1 MEEVT
6 IPIKLDDSGFT
17 SGSRRM
23 IDQME
28 KASAEVK
35 KTGLSTDE
43 YSKRMEGLLQTME
56 KLSASVDKNT
66 VALEKNA
73 KAGKVASERETA
85 GASEA
90 TAAINKTT
98 DATEKLSGRLRD
110 AGSEGAAGFDNIKR
124 AAMGFFTL
132 TAAKEFVSN
141 VFEARKEME
150 NLETSFNVLLGN
162 KEDARAL
169 TDSIREYA
177 VNTPMQMNE
186 LADSAKQMLGFGV
199 PLNEIMENLKAI
211 GDVSMGDSEKFKS
224 LSLAFSQMSATGKLT
239 GQDLMQMVNAGFN
252 PLDQMAQ
259 TTGKSIGKLKDE
271 MEAGAISSEMV
282 RQAFMDATSEGGK
295 YNGMLEAQS
304 KTLAGAYSNLEG
316 AISEVLNEIGANTE
330 GIMKGAIDT
339 GTQLAK
345 NYDTV
350 GKVLMTLVATYG
362 SYKAAVIGV
371 TVVTDVLNGKYTL
384 KIRLLRSLAAAQQL
398 LNKTMLAN
406 PYVAAATA
414 VLSIAS
420 ALVIFRNRA
429 GEATEAQKQMNA
441 AFSDTQAE
449 MAAEQK
455 QIDSLFEK
463 LKKAEKGTGEYRDVK
478 QTILYQYGN
487 YLSGLG
493 KEIETLSDVEG
504 AYKAVAKAARDAAL
518 ARGKEAALGE
528 ANKNYGETYSSSMG
542 KLRGVLRDKIGETE
556 TSKALKK
563 IQKEMRETG
572 TISKE
577 TEMKIR
583 ELLRGDASYGKS
595 AAYFTTL
602 RNNEKELKEAVKEAD
617 ELFQTEEKHAEK
629 TTTKVKTL
637 GQAYKEAENA
647 YKSASKKIEEIKNNR
662 SKYTEKDWEDAQ
674 GDLKTKKKI
683 YEDLGGD
690 PDGKQS
696 RKDAAEARK
705 ELTELKKNINE
716 RKKLDETKRK
726 QELEARRNGIDA
738 LLDAEQ
744 AEIDTRAEGTD
755 KSLRQI
761 RLDSKRKAEELKRQY
776 EDLKQKKID
785 NARALFEAD
794 SANEGK
800 EFDSSTVNTEYTDA
814 EKKQFETRKK
824 AIQAETRNLLSEQAD
839 SEEEAMLSYL
849 QMYGTFQEQ
858 KLAIAREY
866 SKKIAEVES
875 SSDSVE
881 TKNWKTANLRK
892 EESAAQSAVDANA
905 IAAKIDWYTVFDN
918 LGLVVK
924 SQLEPLLQQL
934 KDFSGTDKFKTLGA
948 DQQKVIVEAMEKI
961 RSQIGTADVDF
972 HSLANDILE
981 YQQALSKQKEAEAA
995 YNEILLKYTPKLE
1008 EANNDLDIAK
1018 NTGDENTIKAA
1029 QTRVNEITN
1038 IITEA
1043 GAAYSDATSAV
1054 TTSGT
1059 KLQKTAKAVIQP
1071 MSEIGTF
1078 LSSSGLSQ
1086 LSELWNSFEELKGGI
1101 DGLKALSEAK
1111 KAADALKETGKE
1123 ITEATKD
1130 AAEDVSKIGGNVT
1143 DSLSE
1148 GLSKA
1153 GLIGQIVSAVLK
1165 ILDSLKDGIGTLIS
1179 SLIDTILGAID
1190 GLLKNILSG
1199 KFIEQIG
1206 ESVISGLGNII
1217 DTVTGALGSVL
1228 SFGLLSSDGISSW
1241 LTNGNEK
1248 EVAETTE
1255 ELTKMN
1261 ERLADSIDRLK
1272 ESIDKQSGGSAVESY
1287 YEARKLQLE
1296 KIENEAAK
1304 LEAQMGY
1311 HSAHHSNAYYW
1322 NREFDAANY
1331 EKINALLNKNRD
1343 KYGST
1348 ATMFNVGSLA
1358 DMYKLTPEQMADIR
1372 DNLYDVWDAIVGTGK
1387 YDKSE
1392 YWENYAD
1399 LAGELAELEAAI
1411 NENLTQTS
1419 FESLHSNFLSSLM
1432 DMEHSAES
1440 FSNDFSE
1447 MMAKAMLNAA
1457 IGNIM
1462 DEELKKFYEDWAALM
1477 KTRED
1482 EGSQLTESDI
1492 QGFRDRWNSLVEK
1505 GTAKRDE
1512 IFDIVGYD
1520 PTDDTNDYFSSLEDS
1535 FLSTLTSMTDDAE
1548 DWSKE
1553 IVRIMTEDLVKQ
1565 LVLGE
1570 DFGKWLDDWRSR
1582 YKAAVEAGD
1591 MTVVNALKAELD
1603 AMRESLK
1610 AGASEIMEMT
1620 GFSDLM
1626 AEDVSEAAS
1635 AFDDLHSS
1643 FLDTLTDM
1651 ESDAEEWSR
1660 EITRVMV
1667 EQLVEQSLLG
1677 EAFDTWL
1684 EEWKGRFAALIE
1696 DKTMTDAEKSAGLIA
1711 LREELNGMRA
1721 NLSEEAKRIMDSMGY
1736 AKADDWESPF
1746 GDLEGNFLDTLT
1758 SMEEDAKDW
1767 SKTIAKT
1774 MAEELIKKNVLGEGF
1789 SKWADD
1795 WNEAY
1800 RKIMEDETL
1809 SEEERLRRLTE
1820 LRKAME
1826 EMRDSL
1832 ATEAN
1837 DIMDAIGYSDYFAK
1851 ESPFGNLQDTF
1862 LDTLTSMEEDA
1873 KDWSKTIAKTMAE
1886 ELIKKNVLGEGF
1898 SKWADDWNEAYRKIM
1913 EDETLSEEERLRRLT
1928 ELRKAMEEMRDSL
1941 ATEANDIMDAIGL
1954 TDLMEEDTTF
1964 DGMRDTFLSSLMD
1977 MEASAEDFGKSI
1989 SEKLARQFIDTF
2001 VLNDQFDDK
2010 LKEWKDK
2017 YASIMKNEGLT
2028 DEERAAL
2035 LKNLGTAI
2043 SETRDA
2049 MTEQSKAIL
2058 DLFGIGDHTDQT
2070 ATMNMAEAATYD
2082 QFEMYLGIA
2091 MAQQMALEQGNDV
2104 RVRILESIQKLGG
2117 VTSPDS
2123 NLVKEINARMRT
2135 ANEYLLAIRNSNQEM
2150 LSTFSEYLNDI
2161 RSTLKRL

>member
-6 IPIKLDDSGFT
+6 IPIRLDDSGFCA
-17 SGSRRM
+17 GSKRVVE
-23 IDQME
+23 QME

-35 KTGLSTDE
+35 KTGLSTDD
-43 YSKRMEGLLQTME
+43 YSKRMEGLLGTME
-56 KLSASVDKNT
+56 KLSASIERNT
-66 VALEKNA
+66 SAMEKNG
-73 KAGKVASERETA
+73 KAGKTASREEA
-85 GASEA
+85 KGAEEA
-90 TAAINKTT
+90 TDAIEKTT
-98 DATEKLSGRLRD
+98 AATERLGGKLRD
-110 AGSEGAAGFDNIKR
+110 AGNEGAAGFDNIKR
-124 AAMGFFTL
+124 AAMGFFTV
-132 TAAKEFVSN
+132 TAAKEFVSD
-141 VFEARKEME
+141 VFAARKEME
-150 NLETSFNVLLGN
+150 SLETSFRVLLGN
-162 KEDARAL
+162 KQDAQAL

-177 VNTPMQMNE
+177 VKTPMQMNE

-224 LSLAFSQMSATGKLT
+224 LSLAFSQMSATGKLM

-271 MEAGAISSEMV
+271 MSAGAISAEMV
-282 RQAFMDATSEGGK
+282 RKAFIDATSEGGK
-295 YNGMLEAQS
+295 YYGMLEERS

-316 AISEVLNEIGANTE
+316 AVNDALSEIGANTE
-330 GIMKGAIDT
+330 SVMKGAIDI
-339 GTQLAK
+339 GMNLAK
-345 NYDTV
+345 NYETV

-362 SYKAAVIGV
+362 SYKTAVVGV
-371 TVVTDVLNGKYTL
+371 SVVTDLLNGKYTL

-398 LNKTMLAN
+398 LNKTILAN

-441 AFSDTQAE
+441 TFSDTQAE

-455 QIDSLFEK
+455 QIDTLFEK
-463 LKKAEKGTGEYRDVK
+463 LKKAEKGTNEYRDVK
-478 QTILYQYGN
+478 QKILDQYGG

-493 KEIETLSDVEG
+493 KEIATLADVEG
-504 AYKAVAKAARDAAL
+504 AYKAVAKAAREAAL
-518 ARGKEAALGE
+518 ARGKEAALSE
-528 ANKNYGETYSSSMG
+528 ANKNYGENYSSSMG
-542 KLRGVLRDKIGETE
+542 KLRGVLKDKIGEKE

-563 IQKEMRETG
+563 IQKELRETG

-577 TEMKIR
+577 TEMSIR
-583 ELLRGDASYGKS
+583 GLLRGNATYGKT
-595 AAYFTTL
+595 AAYFTSL

-647 YKSASKKIEEIKNNR
+647 YKSASKKVDEIKKSR

-674 GDLKTKKKI
+674 EDLKTKKKI

-696 RKDAAEARK
+696 RKDTAEARK
-705 ELTELKKNINE
+705 ELTELKKSINE
-716 RKKLDETKRK
+716 RKKLQETIRK
-726 QELEARRNGIDA
+726 QELEAKRNGIDA

-744 AEIDTRAEGTD
+744 AEIDTMAEGTD

-761 RLDSKRKAEELKRQY
+761 RLDSKRKAEELERQY

-800 EFDSSTVNTEYTDA
+800 EFDSSSVNTEYTDA
-814 EKKQFETRKK
+814 EKKQYEERKK
-824 AIQAETRNLLSEQAD
+824 AIQQETRKLLSEQAD
-839 SEEEAMLSYL
+839 NEEEAMLSYL

-866 SKKIAEVES
+866 SKKIANVQS
-875 SSDSVE
+875 SSDSEE
-881 TKNWKTANLRK
+881 TKTWKTDKLRK
-892 EESAAQSAVDANA
+892 EESAAQSAVEANA
-905 IAAKIDWYTVFDN
+905 IAAKIDWYSVFDN

-924 SQLEPLLQQL
+924 SQLEPLLKQL

-948 DQQKVIVEAMEKI
+948 DQQKVIVDAMEKI
-961 RSQIGTADVDF
+961 RGQIGTSDVDF
-972 HSLANDILE
+972 HSLANDIVE
-981 YQQALSKQKEAEAA
+981 YQQALAKQREAEEA
-995 YNEILLKYTPKLE
+995 YNDILLKYTPKLE

-1018 NTGDENTIKAA
+1018 NTGNEEAIKAA

-1038 IITEA
+1038 IITDA
-1043 GAAYSDATSAV
+1043 GSAYSDATSAV
-1054 TTSGT
+1054 TTSGS

-1078 LSSSGLSQ
+1078 LSTSGLNQ
-1086 LSELWNSFEELKGGI
+1086 LSELWGAFEQLKGGI
-1101 DGLKALSEAK
+1101 DGLKALSEAD
-1111 KAADALKETGKE
+1111 KAAKALKETGKE
-1123 ITEATKD
+1123 ISDATKD
-1130 AAEDVSKIGGNVT
+1130 SAKDVSEIGKKVGDDFGDT
-1143 DSLSE
+1143 IE
-1148 GLSKA
+1148 KA

-1165 ILDSLKDGIGTLIS
+1165 ILDILKDGIGTLIS
-1179 SLIDTILGAID
+1179 SLIDTVLGAID

-1206 ESVISGLGNII
+1206 ESLISGLGNII

-1241 LTNGNEK
+1241 FTNSNAK

-1255 ELTKMN
+1255 KLTKMN
-1261 ERLADSIDRLK
+1261 ERLA
-1272 ESIDKQSGGSAVESY
+1272 ESIDKLSENISKVNGARAIE
-1287 YEARKLQLE
+1287 EAEAARKANDE
-1296 KIENEAAK
+1296 MIENQRK
-1304 LEAQMGY
+1304 ILIAQMEY
-1311 HSAHHSNAYYW
+1311 HSAHHSNAAYWADGDGTKLHSAINSAIAEYDRKNGTTSKTVREWKDLAGQSPEVLDYIRTYY
-1322 NREFDAANY
+1322 
-1331 EKINALLNKNRD
+1331 
-1343 KYGST
+1343 
-1348 ATMFNVGSLA
+1348 
-1358 DMYKLTPEQMADIR
+1358 PELWSQIV
-1372 DNLYDVWDAIVGTGK
+1372 DVGK

-1392 YWENYAD
+1392 YWDALAD
-1399 LAGELAELEAAI
+1399 LAGMSQEITDTL
-1411 NENLTQTS
+1411 NESLTQVS
-1419 FESLHSNFLSSLM
+1419 FDSLRSDFFSSLM
-1432 DMEHSAES
+1432 DMEHSAED

-1482 EGSQLTESDI
+1482 EGGQLTETDI

-1520 PTDDTNDYFSSLEDS
+1520 PTDDTNDYFGSLEDS

-1548 DWSKE
+1548 DWSKD

-1570 DFGKWLDDWRSR
+1570 DFQKWLDDWRGR
-1582 YKAAVEAGD
+1582 YKTAVESGDVAG
-1591 MTVVNALKAELD
+1591 VNALKAELD
-1603 AMRESLK
+1603 SMRESLK
-1610 AGASEIMEMT
+1610 AGASEIMDMT
-1620 GFSDLM
+1620 GFSELM
-1626 AEDVSEAAS
+1626 AENMSEAAA

-1667 EQLVEQSLLG
+1667 EQLVEQSMLG

-1696 DKTMTDAEKSAGLIA
+1696 DETLTDSEKSAGLIA
-1711 LREELNGMRA
+1711 LREELNEMRGK
-1721 NLSEEAKRIMDSMGY
+1721 LSEEAQRIMDSMGY
-1736 AKADDWESPF
+1736 GKEEEWESPF
-1746 GDLEGNFLDTLT
+1746 GDLESKFVDTLT
-1758 SMEEDAKDW
+1758 SMDKDAREW

-1774 MAEELIKKNVLGEGF
+1774 MAEELIKKNVLGEKF
-1789 SKWADD
+1789 SKWAEQ
-1795 WNEAY
+1795 WNEDY
-1800 RKIMEDETL
+1800 RSIMEDETM
-1809 SEEERLRRLTE
+1809 SEEERLRRLE
-1820 LRKAME
+1820 KLRKAME

-1832 ATEAN
+1832 AWEA
-1837 DIMDAIGYSDYFAK
+1837 
-1851 ESPFGNLQDTF
+1851 
-1862 LDTLTSMEEDA
+1862 
-1873 KDWSKTIAKTMAE
+1873 
-1886 ELIKKNVLGEGF
+1886 EG
-1898 SKWADDWNEAYRKIM
+1898 
-1913 EDETLSEEERLRRLT
+1913 
-1928 ELRKAMEEMRDSL
+1928 
-1941 ATEANDIMDAIGL
+1941 IMDAIGL

-1977 MEASAEDFGKSI
+1977 MELSAEDFSKTI
-1989 SEKLARQFIDTF
+1989 SETLAKSFIDTF
-2001 VLNDQFDDK
+2001 VLNDQFDER
-2010 LKEWKDK
+2010 LEEWKAK

-2028 DEERAAL
+2028 DEERAKL
-2035 LKNLGTAI
+2035 LKNLGEAMA
-2043 SETRDA
+2043 ETRES
-2049 MTEQSKAIL
+2049 MSEQSKEIL
-2058 DLFGIGDHTDQT
+2058 TMLGLGDREDQG

-2082 QFEMYLGIA
+2082 QFETYIGIA
-2091 MAQQMALEQGNDV
+2091 MGQQMALEQGNDV
-2104 RVRILESIQKLGG
+2104 RLRILEHLQEAGNI
-2117 VTSPDS
+2117 TSS
-2123 NLVKEINARMRT
+2123 NSMIVKEINSRMRT
-2135 ANEYLLAIRNSNQEM
+2135 ANEYLLAIRNTSQEM
-2150 LSTFSEYLNDI
+2150 LTTFTAHLIDI

>member
-6 IPIKLDDSGFT
+6 IPIRLDDSGF
-17 SGSRRM
+17 SAGSKRVVE
-23 IDQME
+23 QME

-35 KTGLSTDE
+35 KTGLSTDD
-43 YSKRMEGLLQTME
+43 YSKRMEGLLGTME
-56 KLSASVDKNT
+56 KLSASIERNT
-66 VALEKNA
+66 SAMEKNG
-73 KAGKVASERETA
+73 KAGKTASREEA
-85 GASEA
+85 KGAEEA
-90 TAAINKTT
+90 TDAIEKTT
-98 DATEKLSGRLRD
+98 AATERLGGKLRD
-110 AGSEGAAGFDNIKR
+110 AGNEGAAGFDNIKR
-124 AAMGFFTL
+124 AAMGFFTV
-132 TAAKEFVSN
+132 TAAKEFVSD
-141 VFEARKEME
+141 VFAARKEME
-150 NLETSFNVLLGN
+150 SLETSFRVLLGN
-162 KEDARAL
+162 KEDAQAL

-177 VNTPMQMNE
+177 VKTPMQMNE

-224 LSLAFSQMSATGKLT
+224 LSLAFSQMSATGKLM

-271 MEAGAISSEMV
+271 MSAGAISAEMV
-282 RQAFMDATSEGGK
+282 RKAFIDATSEGGK
-295 YNGMLEAQS
+295 YYGMLEEQS

-316 AISEVLNEIGANTE
+316 AVNDALSEIGANTE
-330 GIMKGAIDT
+330 SVMKGAIDI
-339 GTQLAK
+339 GTSLAK
-345 NYDTV
+345 NYETV

-362 SYKAAVIGV
+362 SYKAAVVGV
-371 TVVTDVLNGKYTL
+371 SVVTDLLNGKYTL

-441 AFSDTQAE
+441 TFCDTQAE

-455 QIDSLFEK
+455 QIDTLFEK
-463 LKKAEKGTGEYRDVK
+463 LKKAEKGTNEYRDVK
-478 QTILYQYGN
+478 QKILDQYGG
-487 YLSGLG
+487 YLSGLD
-493 KEIETLSDVEG
+493 KEIATLADVEG
-504 AYKAVAKAARDAAL
+504 AYKAVAKAAREAAL
-518 ARGKEAALGE
+518 ARGKEAALSE
-528 ANKNYGETYSSSMG
+528 ANKNYGENYSSSMG
-542 KLRGVLRDKIGETE
+542 KLRGVLKDKIGEGE

-563 IQKEMRETG
+563 IQKELRETG
-572 TISKE
+572 TISIE
-577 TEMKIR
+577 TEMSIR
-583 ELLRGDASYGKS
+583 GLLRGNATYGKT
-595 AAYFTTL
+595 AAYFTSL

-647 YKSASKKIEEIKNNR
+647 YKSASKKIDEIKKNR

-674 GDLKTKKKI
+674 EDLKKKKI

-696 RKDAAEARK
+696 RKDTAEARK
-705 ELTELKKNINE
+705 ELTELKKSINE
-716 RKKLDETKRK
+716 RKKLQETIRK
-726 QELEARRNGIDA
+726 QELEAKRNGIDA

-744 AEIDTRAEGTD
+744 AEIDTMAEGTD

-761 RLDSKRKAEELKRQY
+761 RLDSKRKAEELERQY

-800 EFDSSTVNTEYTDA
+800 EFDSSSVNTEYTDA
-814 EKKQFETRKK
+814 EKKQYEERKK
-824 AIQAETRNLLSEQAD
+824 AIQQETRKLLSEQAD

-866 SKKIAEVES
+866 SKRIANVQS
-875 SSDSVE
+875 SSDSEE
-881 TKNWKTANLRK
+881 TKTWKTDKLRK
-892 EESAAQSAVDANA
+892 EESAAQSAVEANA
-905 IAAKIDWYTVFDN
+905 IAAKIDWYSVFDN

-924 SQLEPLLQQL
+924 SQLEPLLKQL

-948 DQQKVIVEAMEKI
+948 DQQKVIVDAMEKI
-961 RSQIGTADVDF
+961 RGQIGTSDVDF
-972 HSLANDILE
+972 HSLANDIVE
-981 YQQALSKQKEAEAA
+981 YQQALAKQREAEEA
-995 YNEILLKYTPKLE
+995 YNDILLKYTPKLE

-1018 NTGDENTIKAA
+1018 NTGNEEAIKAA

-1038 IITEA
+1038 IITDA
-1043 GAAYSDATSAV
+1043 GTAYSDATSAV
-1054 TTSGT
+1054 TTSGS

-1111 KAADALKETGKE
+1111 KAADALTETGKE
-1123 ITEATKD
+1123 ISEATKD
-1130 AAEDVSKIGGNVT
+1130 ASEDVSEIGGKVT

-1153 GLIGQIVSAVLK
+1153 GLIGQIVAAVLK
-1165 ILDSLKDGIGTLIS
+1165 ILDILKDGIGTLIS

-1287 YEARKLQLE
+1287 NEARKLQLE

-1343 KYGST
+1343 NYGST

-1432 DMEHSAES
+1432 DMEHSAED

-1482 EGSQLTESDI
+1482 EGGQLTESDI

-1553 IVRIMTEDLVKQ
+1553 IVRTMTEDLVKQ

-1696 DKTMTDAEKSAGLIA
+1696 NETLTDAEKSAGLIA

-1721 NLSEEAKRIMDSMGY
+1721 NLSEEAQRIMDSMGY

-1746 GDLEGNFLDTLT
+1746 GDLEGKFLDTLT
-1758 SMEEDAKDW
+1758 SLDKDAKEW
-1767 SKTIAKT
+1767 SKAIAKT
-1774 MAEELIKKNVLGEGF
+1774 MAEELIKKNVLGEKF
-1789 SKWADD
+1789 SKWAED

-1800 RKIMEDETL
+1800 RKIMKDETL
-1809 SEEERLRRLTE
+1809 GEEERLRRLEE

-1832 ATEAN
+1832 VSEAN
-1837 DIMDAIGYSDYFAK
+1837 G
-1851 ESPFGNLQDTF
+1851 
-1862 LDTLTSMEEDA
+1862 
-1873 KDWSKTIAKTMAE
+1873 
-1886 ELIKKNVLGEGF
+1886 
-1898 SKWADDWNEAYRKIM
+1898 
-1913 EDETLSEEERLRRLT
+1913 
-1928 ELRKAMEEMRDSL
+1928 
-1941 ATEANDIMDAIGL
+1941 IMDAIGL

-1977 MEASAEDFGKSI
+1977 MEASAEDFSKSI
-1989 SEKLARQFIDTF
+1989 SETLARQFIDTF
-2001 VLNDQFDDK
+2001 VLNGQFDEK
-2010 LKEWKDK
+2010 LEEWKAK

-2028 DEERAAL
+2028 EEERATL
-2035 LKNLGTAI
+2035 LKNLGAAI

-2049 MTEQSKAIL
+2049 MSEQSKEIL
-2058 DLFGIGDHTDQT
+2058 TMLGLGDHADQT

-2082 QFEMYLGIA
+2082 QFETYLGIA

-2104 RVRILESIQKLGG
+2104 RVRILESIQALGG

-2123 NLVKEINARMRT
+2123 NVVKEINARMRT
-2135 ANEYLLAIRNSNQEM
+2135 ANEYLLAIRNSNQEI
-2150 LSTFSEYLNDI
+2150 LTTFTEHLNDI

>member
-6 IPIKLDDSGFT
+6 IPIRLDDSGF
-17 SGSRRM
+17 SAGSKRVVE
-23 IDQME
+23 QME

-35 KTGLSTDE
+35 KTGLSTDD
-43 YSKRMEGLLQTME
+43 YSKRMEGLLGTME
-56 KLSASVDKNT
+56 KLSASIERNT
-66 VALEKNA
+66 SAMEKNG
-73 KAGKVASERETA
+73 KAGKTASREEA
-85 GASEA
+85 KGAEEA
-90 TAAINKTT
+90 TDAIEKTT
-98 DATEKLSGRLRD
+98 AATERLGGKLRD
-110 AGSEGAAGFDNIKR
+110 AGNEGAAGFDNIKR
-124 AAMGFFTL
+124 AAMGFFTV
-132 TAAKEFVSN
+132 TAAKEFVSD
-141 VFEARKEME
+141 VFAARKEME
-150 NLETSFNVLLGN
+150 SLETSFRVLLGN
-162 KEDARAL
+162 KQDAQAL

-177 VNTPMQMNE
+177 VKTPMQMNE

-224 LSLAFSQMSATGKLT
+224 LSLAFSQMSATGKLM

-271 MEAGAISSEMV
+271 MSAGAISAEMV
-282 RQAFMDATSEGGK
+282 RKAFIDATSEGGK
-295 YNGMLEAQS
+295 YYGMLEEQS

-316 AISEVLNEIGANTE
+316 AVNDALSEIGANTE
-330 GIMKGAIDT
+330 SVMKGAIEI
-339 GTQLAK
+339 GTSLAK
-345 NYDTV
+345 NYETV

-362 SYKAAVIGV
+362 GYKTAVVGV
-371 TVVTDVLNGKYTL
+371 SVVTDLLNGKYTL

-398 LNKTMLAN
+398 LNKTILAN

-441 AFSDTQAE
+441 TFSDTQAE

-455 QIDSLFEK
+455 QIDTLFEK
-463 LKKAEKGTGEYRDVK
+463 LKKAEKGTNEYRDVK
-478 QTILYQYGN
+478 QKILDQYGG

-493 KEIETLSDVEG
+493 KEIATLADVEG
-504 AYKAVAKAARDAAL
+504 AYKAVAKAAREAAL
-518 ARGKEAALGE
+518 ARGKEAALSE
-528 ANKNYGETYSSSMG
+528 ANKNYGENYSSSMG
-542 KLRGVLRDKIGETE
+542 KLRGVLKDKIGEKE

-563 IQKEMRETG
+563 IQKELRETG

-577 TEMKIR
+577 TEMSIR
-583 ELLRGDASYGKS
+583 GLLRGDATYGKT
-595 AAYFTTL
+595 AAYFTSL
-602 RNNEKELKEAVKEAD
+602 RNNEKELNEAVKEAD

-647 YKSASKKIEEIKNNR
+647 YKSASKKIDEIKKNR

-674 GDLKTKKKI
+674 EDLKTKKKI

-696 RKDAAEARK
+696 RKDTAEARK
-705 ELTELKKNINE
+705 ELTELKKSINE
-716 RKKLDETKRK
+716 RKKLQETIRK
-726 QELEARRNGIDA
+726 QELEAKRNGIDA

-744 AEIDTRAEGTD
+744 AEIDTMAEGTD

-761 RLDSKRKAEELKRQY
+761 RLDSKRKAEELERQY

-800 EFDSSTVNTEYTDA
+800 EFDSSSVNTEYTDA
-814 EKKQFETRKK
+814 EKKQYEERKK
-824 AIQAETRNLLSEQAD
+824 AIQQETRKLLSEQAD
-839 SEEEAMLSYL
+839 NEEEAMLSYL

-866 SKKIAEVES
+866 SKKIANVQS
-875 SSDSVE
+875 SSDSEE
-881 TKNWKTANLRK
+881 TKTWKTDKLRK
-892 EESAAQSAVDANA
+892 EESAAQSAVEANA
-905 IAAKIDWYTVFDN
+905 IAAKIDWYSVFDN

-924 SQLEPLLQQL
+924 SQLEPLLKQL

-948 DQQKVIVEAMEKI
+948 DQQKVIVDAMEKI
-961 RSQIGTADVDF
+961 RGQIGTSDVDF
-972 HSLANDILE
+972 HSLANDIVE
-981 YQQALSKQKEAEAA
+981 YQQALAKQREAEEA
-995 YNEILLKYTPKLE
+995 YNDILLKYTPKLE

-1018 NTGDENTIKAA
+1018 NTGNEEAIKAA

-1038 IITEA
+1038 IITDA
-1043 GAAYSDATSAV
+1043 GSAYSDATSAV
-1054 TTSGT
+1054 TTSGS

-1078 LSSSGLSQ
+1078 LSTSGLNQ
-1086 LSELWNSFEELKGGI
+1086 LSELWGAFEQLKGGI
-1101 DGLKALSEAK
+1101 DGLKALSEAD
-1111 KAADALKETGKE
+1111 KAAKGLAESGKE
-1123 ITEATKD
+1123 ISDGVEGATESLG
-1130 AAEDVSKIGGNVT
+1130 EVGDVVT

-1153 GLIGQIVSAVLK
+1153 GLIGQIVAAVLQ
-1165 ILDSLKDGIGTLIS
+1165 ILDILKDGIGTLIS
-1179 SLIDTILGAID
+1179 SLIDTVLGAID
-1190 GLLKNILSG
+1190 GILKNILSG

-1206 ESVISGLGNII
+1206 ESLISGLGNII

-1248 EVAETTE
+1248 EVAEKTE

-1261 ERLADSIDRLK
+1261 ERLAQSIDKLK
-1272 ESIDKQSGGSAVESY
+1272 ESIDKQAGGSAVESY
-1287 YEARKLQLE
+1287 NEARKLELE
-1296 KIENEAAK
+1296 KIQNEAAK

-1322 NREFDAANY
+1322 SREFDAANY
-1331 EKINALLNKNRD
+1331 DKINALLAKNRD

-1348 ATMFNVGSLA
+1348 ATMFKVGSLA
-1358 DMYKLTPEQMADIR
+1358 DMYKLTPEQIADIR
-1372 DNLYDVWDAIVGTGK
+1372 DNLYDVWDAIVGAGK

-1399 LAGELAELEAAI
+1399 LAGELAELEASI
-1411 NENLTQTS
+1411 NENLTQTT

-1432 DMEHSAES
+1432 DMEHSAED

-1482 EGSQLTESDI
+1482 EGGQLTETDI

-1520 PTDDTNDYFSSLEDS
+1520 PTDDTNDYFGSMEDS

-1548 DWSKE
+1548 DWSKD
-1553 IVRIMTEDLVKQ
+1553 IVRIMTEDLVRQ

-1570 DFGKWLDDWRSR
+1570 DFQKWLDDWRGR
-1582 YKAAVEAGD
+1582 YKTAVESGDVAG
-1591 MTVVNALKAELD
+1591 VNALKAELD
-1603 AMRESLK
+1603 SMRESLK
-1610 AGASEIMEMT
+1610 AGASEIMDMT
-1620 GFSDLM
+1620 GFSELM
-1626 AEDVSEAAS
+1626 AENMSEAAA

-1696 DKTMTDAEKSAGLIA
+1696 DETLTDSEKSAGLIA
-1711 LREELNGMRA
+1711 LREELNEMRGK
-1721 NLSEEAKRIMDSMGY
+1721 LSEEAQRIMDSMGY
-1736 AKADDWESPF
+1736 GKEEEWESPF
-1746 GDLEGNFLDTLT
+1746 GDLESKFVDTLT
-1758 SMEEDAKDW
+1758 SMDKDAREW

-1774 MAEELIKKNVLGEGF
+1774 MAEELIKKNVLGEKF
-1789 SKWADD
+1789 SKWAEQ
-1795 WNEAY
+1795 WNEDY
-1800 RKIMEDETL
+1800 RSIMEDETI
-1809 SEEERLRRLTE
+1809 SEEERLRRLE
-1820 LRKAME
+1820 KLRKAME

-1832 ATEAN
+1832 AWEA
-1837 DIMDAIGYSDYFAK
+1837 
-1851 ESPFGNLQDTF
+1851 
-1862 LDTLTSMEEDA
+1862 
-1873 KDWSKTIAKTMAE
+1873 
-1886 ELIKKNVLGEGF
+1886 EG
-1898 SKWADDWNEAYRKIM
+1898 
-1913 EDETLSEEERLRRLT
+1913 
-1928 ELRKAMEEMRDSL
+1928 
-1941 ATEANDIMDAIGL
+1941 IMDAIGL

-1977 MEASAEDFGKSI
+1977 MELSAENFSKTI
-1989 SEKLARQFIDTF
+1989 SETLAKSFIDTF
-2001 VLNDQFDDK
+2001 VLNDQFDER
-2010 LKEWKDK
+2010 LEEWKAK

-2028 DEERAAL
+2028 DEERAKL
-2035 LKNLGTAI
+2035 LKNLGEAMA
-2043 SETRDA
+2043 ETRES
-2049 MTEQSKAIL
+2049 MSEQSKEIL
-2058 DLFGIGDHTDQT
+2058 TMLGLGDREDQGS
-2070 ATMNMAEAATYD
+2070 TMNMAEAATYD
-2082 QFEMYLGIA
+2082 QFETYIGIA
-2091 MAQQMALEQGNDV
+2091 MGQQMALEQGNDV
-2104 RVRILESIQKLGG
+2104 RLRILEHLQGAGNI
-2117 VTSPDS
+2117 TSS
-2123 NLVKEINARMRT
+2123 NSMIVKEINSRMRT
-2135 ANEYLLAIRNSNQEM
+2135 ANEYLLAIRNTSQEM
-2150 LSTFSEYLNDI
+2150 LTTFTAHLNDI

>member
-224 LSLAFSQMSATGKLT
+224 LSLAFSQMSATGKLM

-271 MEAGAISSEMV
+271 MEAGAISAEMV

-304 KTLAGAYSNLEG
+304 KELAGAYSNLEG
-316 AISEVLNEIGANTE
+316 AISEALNEIGANTE

-339 GTQLAK
+339 GTKLAK

-371 TVVTDVLNGKYTL
+371 TLVTDVLNGKYTL

-478 QTILYQYGN
+478 QTILDQYGN

-637 GQAYKEAENA
+637 GLAYKEAENA
-647 YKSASKKIEEIKNNR
+647 YKSASKKIEEIRKNR
-662 SKYTEKDWEDAQ
+662 SKYTEKDWEEAQ
-674 GDLKTKKKI
+674 ENWKKTKKM
-683 YEDLGGD
+683 YEDLGGE
-690 PDGKQS
+690 PD
-696 RKDAAEARK
+696 AEAPGTRTAARK
-705 ELTELKKNINE
+705 ELEELKKNINE

-744 AEIDTRAEGTD
+744 AEIDTMAEGTD

-761 RLDSKRKAEELKRQY
+761 RLDSKRKAEELERQY

-892 EESAAQSAVDANA
+892 EESAAQSAVEANA

-961 RSQIGTADVDF
+961 RSQLGTADVDF
-972 HSLANDILE
+972 HSLANDIVE

-995 YNEILLKYTPKLE
+995 YNEVLLKYTPKLE

-1038 IITEA
+1038 IITDA

-1078 LSSSGLSQ
+1078 LSTSGLSQ

-1101 DGLKALSEAK
+1101 NGLKAIKEAK
-1111 KAADALKETGKE
+1111 DAAEGLKETGKG
-1123 ITEATKD
+1123 ISD
-1130 AAEDVSKIGGNVT
+1130 AGKESAEVLSKIGDNFS
-1143 DSLSE
+1143 DSIE
-1148 GLSKA
+1148 KA
-1153 GLIGQIVSAVLK
+1153 GLIGQIVAAVLK
-1165 ILDSLKDGIGTLIS
+1165 ILDNLKDGIGTLFS
-1179 SLIDTILGAID
+1179 SQIDTILGAID

-1287 YEARKLQLE
+1287 NEARKLQLE

-1358 DMYKLTPEQMADIR
+1358 DMYKLTPEQMSDIR
-1372 DNLYDVWDAIVGTGK
+1372 DNLYEVWDAIVGVGK

-1432 DMEHSAES
+1432 NMEHSAES

-1553 IVRIMTEDLVKQ
+1553 IVRTMTEDLVKQ

-1626 AEDVSEAAS
+1626 AENVSEAAS

-1721 NLSEEAKRIMDSMGY
+1721 NLSEEAKRIMDSIGY

-1746 GDLEGNFLDTLT
+1746 GDLEGKFLDTLT
-1758 SMEEDAKDW
+1758 SLDKDAKEW
-1767 SKTIAKT
+1767 SKAIAKT
-1774 MAEELIKKNVLGEGF
+1774 MAEELIKKNVLGEKF
-1789 SKWADD
+1789 SKWAED

-1800 RKIMEDETL
+1800 RKIMKDETL
-1809 SEEERLRRLTE
+1809 GEEERLRRLEE

-1832 ATEAN
+1832 VSEAN
-1837 DIMDAIGYSDYFAK
+1837 G
-1851 ESPFGNLQDTF
+1851 
-1862 LDTLTSMEEDA
+1862 
-1873 KDWSKTIAKTMAE
+1873 
-1886 ELIKKNVLGEGF
+1886 
-1898 SKWADDWNEAYRKIM
+1898 
-1913 EDETLSEEERLRRLT
+1913 
-1928 ELRKAMEEMRDSL
+1928 
-1941 ATEANDIMDAIGL
+1941 IMDAIGL

-1977 MEASAEDFGKSI
+1977 MEASAEDFSKSI
-1989 SEKLARQFIDTF
+1989 SETLARQFIDTF
-2001 VLNDQFDDK
+2001 VLNGQFDEK
-2010 LKEWKDK
+2010 LEEWKAK

-2028 DEERAAL
+2028 EEERATL
-2035 LKNLGTAI
+2035 LKNLGAAI

-2049 MTEQSKAIL
+2049 MSEQSKEIL
-2058 DLFGIGDHTDQT
+2058 TMLGLGDHADQT

-2082 QFEMYLGIA
+2082 QFETYLGIA

-2104 RVRILESIQKLGG
+2104 RVRILESIQALGG

-2123 NLVKEINARMRT
+2123 NVVKEINARMRT
-2135 ANEYLLAIRNSNQEM
+2135 ANEYLLAIRNSNQEI
-2150 LSTFSEYLNDI
+2150 LTTFTEHLNDI

>member
-17 SGSRRM
+17 SGSRRL

-73 KAGKVASERETA
+73 KAGKVASERETV

-110 AGSEGAAGFDNIKR
+110 AGDEGAAGFDNIKR

-141 VFEARKEME
+141 VFDARKEME

-162 KEDARAL
+162 KEDAREL

-186 LADSAKQMLGFGV
+186 LADSAKQMLGFGI

-224 LSLAFSQMSATGKLT
+224 LSLAFSQMSATGKLM

-271 MEAGAISSEMV
+271 MEAGAISAEMV
-282 RQAFMDATSEGGK
+282 RQAFMDATSEGGM

-304 KTLAGAYSNLEG
+304 KTLGGAYSNLEG
-316 AISEVLNEIGANTE
+316 AISEALNEIGANTE

-429 GEATEAQKQMNA
+429 GEATEVQKQMNA

-449 MAAEQK
+449 MAAEEK
-455 QIDSLFEK
+455 HIDSLFEK

-478 QTILYQYGN
+478 QTILDQYGN

-518 ARGKEAALGE
+518 ARGKEAALSE

-602 RNNEKELKEAVKEAD
+602 RNNEKKLKEAVKEAD

-744 AEIDTRAEGTD
+744 AEIDTMAEGTD

-866 SKKIAEVES
+866 SKKIAEVKS

-948 DQQKVIVEAMEKI
+948 DQQKVIVDAMEKI

-972 HSLANDILE
+972 HSLANDVVE
-981 YQQALSKQKEAEAA
+981 YQQALSKQKEAEAT

-1130 AAEDVSKIGGNVT
+1130 AAEDVSKIGGKVT

-1165 ILDSLKDGIGTLIS
+1165 ILDILKDGIGTLIS

-1206 ESVISGLGNII
+1206 ESVISRLGNII

-1287 YEARKLQLE
+1287 NEARKLQLE

-1372 DNLYDVWDAIVGTGK
+1372 DNLYEVWDAIVGVGK

-1447 MMAKAMLNAA
+1447 MMARAMLNAA

-1553 IVRIMTEDLVKQ
+1553 IMRTMTEDLVKQ

-1651 ESDAEEWSR
+1651 ESDAEDWSR

-1696 DKTMTDAEKSAGLIA
+1696 NETLTDAEKSAGLIA

-1721 NLSEEAKRIMDSMGY
+1721 NLSEEAQRIMDSMGY

-1746 GDLEGNFLDTLT
+1746 GDLEDKFLDTLT
-1758 SMEEDAKDW
+1758 SLDKSAKEW
-1767 SKTIAKT
+1767 SKAIAKT
-1774 MAEELIKKNVLGEGF
+1774 MAEELIKKNVLGEKF

-1809 SEEERLRRLTE
+1809 SEEERLRRL
-1820 LRKAME
+1820 A
-1826 EMRDSL
+1826 
-1832 ATEAN
+1832 
-1837 DIMDAIGYSDYFAK
+1837 
-1851 ESPFGNLQDTF
+1851 
-1862 LDTLTSMEEDA
+1862 
-1873 KDWSKTIAKTMAE
+1873 
-1886 ELIKKNVLGEGF
+1886 
-1898 SKWADDWNEAYRKIM
+1898 
-1913 EDETLSEEERLRRLT
+1913 

-1964 DGMRDTFLSSLMD
+1964 DGMHDTFLSSLMD

-2035 LKNLGTAI
+2035 LKNLGAAI

-2049 MTEQSKAIL
+2049 MSEQSKEIL
-2058 DLFGIGDHTDQT
+2058 TMLGLGDHADQT
-2070 ATMNMAEAATYD
+2070 ATMNMSEAATYD
-2082 QFEMYLGIA
+2082 QFETYLGIA

-2104 RVRILESIQKLGG
+2104 RVRILEFIQALGG

-2123 NLVKEINARMRT
+2123 NVVKEINARMRT
-2135 ANEYLLAIRNSNQEM
+2135 ANEYLLAIRNSNQEI
-2150 LSTFSEYLNDI
+2150 LTTFTEHLNDI